1 MIGIV
6 VVCIAALIIISAK
19 RKALEKESVEI
30 KAVSEA
36 KKTERGYDVSGYDA
50 KTEAAPV
57 SKDSGGAKKKTL
69 YEFSVKGKRRRC
81 PYCDGEISTK
91 AKICEI
97 CGRDL

>member
-30 KAVSEA
+30 EA